1 MDLAGAVTLR
11 DEFQRLINTPTDIQ
25 AHLPRF
31 VSMCINLNA
40 QHVIEL
46 GTRTGVSTLAWLYG
60 LEQTGGRLT
69 SVDIDPAP
77 QIGSY
82 GHWEF
87 IQGDDCSPE
96 VFGRLAPADIILID
110 TSHLYDHTVRE
121 LHLYRHLVKP
131 GGRLVLHDTQLERPE
146 GAPARPR
153 FPVRVAIEEF
163 CAAEGYEWHEY
174 PDSWGLGVIQ
184 L

>member
-1 MDLAGAVTLR
+1 MSLR
-11 DEFQRLINTPTDIQ
+11 DEYERVCATPSDIRN
-25 AHLPRF
+25 HLPRF
-31 VSMCINLNA
+31 VDMVVAGNVR
-40 QHVIEL
+40 HVIEL
-46 GTRTGVSTLAWLYG
+46 GTRTGVSTIAWLYG

-96 VFGRLAPADIILID
+96 VFAQLAPAGIVFID
-110 TSHLYDHTVRE
+110 TSHLYEHTVRE
-121 LHLYRHLVKP
+121 LHLYRHLVEP
-131 GGRLVLHDTQLERPE
+131 GGLLVLHDTQLERPE

-153 FPVRVAIEEF
+153 FPVRVAVEEF
-163 CAAEGYEWHEY
+163 CAAEGFEWFEY